1 MGKSLVQVS
10 LWPLSREGPER
21 SALRASLSHC
31 ESTGAPPSCAR
42 TLGLH
47 SWLLRLTI
55 EAPDSF
61 FVVVQG

>member
-31 ESTGAPPSCAR
+31 ESTGTPPSCAR

-47 SWLLRLTI
+47 SWLWLAI